1 MIYKFVEGLK
11 KLEVMKL
18 IKELDFLESEFKYK
32 SEFLKEIDFE
42 FKRQVESI
50 LEMNQDLEKQFSK
63 SIEFFFERKEEV
75 LNDINTEELEEI
87 EIFIEKN
94 PKVKSLYRIIAKS
107 THPDKKNDDNL
118 KEIYMEATKAYENNE
133 LLPIISICD
142 KLKIPYEIS
151 EEEFDNLKKEI
162 SILKRKS
169 NFLESTYSW
178 QWYVKP
184 NIEEKTEIVLRFI
197 RAQIF

>member
-1 MIYKFVEGLK
+1 MIYNRVETLK

-42 FKRQVESI
+42 FKKQVETI
-50 LEMNQDLEKQFSK
+50 LKFNEDLEK
-63 SIEFFFERKEEV
+63 EFTRSVNIFTQKKTET
-75 LNDINTEELEEI
+75 LNDIKVEDLETEALT
-87 EIFIEKN
+87 IEKN

-107 THPDKKNDDNL
+107 THPDVKNDHNL
-118 KEIYMEATKAYENNE
+118 KEIYIEATKAYENNE

-151 EEEFDNLKKEI
+151 EEEFDDLKKEVDL
-162 SILKRKS
+162 LKKKS
-169 NFLESTYSW
+169 TFLESTYSW
-178 QWYVKP
+178 QWYVRP
-184 NIEEKTEIVLRFI
+184 SDQEKTEIVLRFI
-197 RAQIF
+197 KSQIF